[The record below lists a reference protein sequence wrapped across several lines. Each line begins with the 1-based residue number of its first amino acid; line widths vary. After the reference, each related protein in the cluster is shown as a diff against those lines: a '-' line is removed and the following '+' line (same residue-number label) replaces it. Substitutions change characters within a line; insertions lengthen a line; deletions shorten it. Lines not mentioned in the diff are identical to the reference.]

1 MFSLCESAWV
11 CMCLHVYTTWMFYWD
26 VAVWETSKTSRRPA
40 LNHLNTRFISRGA
53 KVVRDATNK
62 TQLKWINHDV
72 REACVLKS
80 HERPLKVLKID
91 ESVNQICCN
100 LLLRWLTLHKCLPM
114 RPNLFSGDLM
124 KVNTV
129 TVSDNMWV
137 LLPSG
142 AGLTFAMATNSKADF
157 VNI

>member
-80 HERPLKVLKID
+80 HERPLKALKID

-114 RPNLFSGDLM
+114 TELVFRRFNESEHSDSERQH
-124 KVNTV
+124 
-129 TVSDNMWV
+129 VSPAAFRCRTHICNGNQQPCW
-137 LLPSG
+137 LC
-142 AGLTFAMATNSKADF
+142 
-157 VNI
+157 